1 MPPRLPTRRKSTW
14 KSKQSELELSLADQS
29 NTVPESENKGQEAL
43 SAAVKDEGG
52 EQVAPLVIAGV
63 EIKQELRVLD
73 SNYADEAVMSTAVET
88 KVKEE
93 ERNVNVNTVSFMEDG
108 ERMEGDHDKFDN
120 AAKEEEVEGK
130 QNEGIHVE
138 QNSSEE
144 GTAAAQID
152 DAEAFV
158 DNDNFPVLN
167 DGSDGQEGG
176 EVGAKDEEDIGDNE
190 EDNEDEEQPAEFVNN
205 HITDRKKK
213 KDFEIFIG
221 RLDKGAVEDDL
232 IEVFGKFGEIKAA
245 RIVRNPTTNK
255 SRGFAFI
262 QYMTV
267 EQAKNALSALNEGIQ
282 VRGKHIIISASQDN
296 DTLYM
301 GNICKLWTKERVL
314 GTLKSYGIENIEEIY
329 LPADPQKAGKI
340 KGFALLEFS
349 THSDA
354 MAAFQRL
361 RKPDAVF
368 GCDRSAKVAFAQTP
382 MHPNQEIRSQKDS
395 QLWVYAYFPAL
406 APEPEV
412 EMPPVVPYS
421 HRYDGRSEITWQP
434 WATMPEG
441 VGDQFAGARRAT
453 RFRLLFEGP
462 ICRAWFLGERFVR
475 QTLGL
480 PQPIVPMGPPPSMR
494 ATEQLTSQEMIQAPP
509 RYTEDLLELL
519 ASFEGMI
526 LRREVPPLSTA
537 SAAAAPGPSV
547 PPPAAGR
554 ERQAPAPS
562 RDRARSDATEPEDQN
577 GLSSLR

>member
-120 AAKEEEVEGK
+120 AAEEEEVEGK
-130 QNEGIHVE
+130 QNEGIHVVAE

-176 EVGAKDEEDIGDNE
+176 EVGAKDEEDIWDNE

-232 IEVFGKFGEIKAA
+232 IEVFGKFGELKAA

-314 GTLKSYGIENIEEIY
+314 GTLKSYGIENIEEKY
-329 LPADPQKAGKI
+329 LPADPQKEGKI

-368 GCDRSAKVAFAQTP
+368 GRDRSAKVAFAQTP
-382 MHPNQEIRSQKDS
+382 MHPNQEIRSQMADDVPHDGAS
-395 QLWVYAYFPAL
+395 PEIPPQFFPEMEAEPGPVQLPPKVRRFDPTTYDPQTYVLP
-406 APEPEV
+406 PESVRHFKGFERDAQDDLLLR
-412 EMPPVVPYS
+412 ESAS
-421 HRYDGRSEITWQP
+421 HLSYG
-434 WATMPEG
+434 ATERLWSHIREG
-441 VGDQFAGARRAT
+441 VVYGAPRW
-453 RFRLLFEGP
+453 
-462 ICRAWFLGERFVR
+462 C
-475 QTLGL
+475 
-480 PQPIVPMGPPPSMR
+480 PPHC
-494 ATEQLTSQEMIQAPP
+494 
-509 RYTEDLLELL
+509 
-519 ASFEGMI
+519 
-526 LRREVPPLSTA
+526 
-537 SAAAAPGPSV
+537 
-547 PPPAAGR
+547 
-554 ERQAPAPS
+554 
-562 RDRARSDATEPEDQN
+562 
-577 GLSSLR
+577 

>member
-1 MPPRLPTRRKSTW
+1 MPPRSATRKKSTW
-14 KSKQSELELSLADQS
+14 KSKQSELELSLADQI
-29 NTVPESENKGQEAL
+29 NTVPESEHKGQEAL
-43 SAAVKDEGG
+43 SAVVKDEGG
-52 EQVAPLVIAGV
+52 EQAAPLMIAGV

-73 SNYADEAVMSTAVET
+73 SNYADKAVMSTAVET

-93 ERNVNVNTVSFMEDG
+93 ERNVNVNPVSFMEDG

-120 AAKEEEVEGK
+120 AAEEKEVEGE
-130 QNEGIHVE
+130 QNEGIHVVAE

-167 DGSDGQEGG
+167 ERSDGQEGG
-176 EVGAKDEEDIGDNE
+176 EVGGKDEEDIGDNE
-190 EDNEDEEQPAEFVNN
+190 EDNEDEEQPAEFINN

-245 RIVRNPTTNK
+245 RIVRHPTTNK

-262 QYMTV
+262 QYVTV

-282 VRGKHIIISASQDN
+282 VRGKHVVISASQDN

-301 GNICKLWTKERVL
+301 GNICKLWTKEHVL
-314 GTLKSYGIENIEEIY
+314 GTLKSYGVENIEEIY
-329 LPADPQKAGKI
+329 LPDDPQKEGKI

-368 GCDRSAKVAFAQTP
+368 GRDRSAKVAFAQTP
-382 MHPNQEIRSQKDS
+382 MHPNQEILSQVKTVYVEGLTDAGNKEKVKEICTQYGEVVKV
-395 QLWVYAYFPAL
+395 QLPQSLGSKRKYFGFITFTSRESAL
-406 APEPEV
+406 ACVEGINNAHIGQEV
-412 EMPPVVPYS
+412 KVKANIAKPHFKGWLQKQGTRGGFKVKKK
-421 HRYDGRSEITWQP
+421 SE
-434 WATMPEG
+434 
-441 VGDQFAGARRAT
+441 V
-453 RFRLLFEGP
+453 
-462 ICRAWFLGERFVR
+462 
-475 QTLGL
+475 
-480 PQPIVPMGPPPSMR
+480 
-494 ATEQLTSQEMIQAPP
+494 P
-509 RYTEDLLELL
+509 RY
-519 ASFEGMI
+519 F
-526 LRREVPPLSTA
+526 
-537 SAAAAPGPSV
+537 
-547 PPPAAGR
+547 
-554 ERQAPAPS
+554 
-562 RDRARSDATEPEDQN
+562 
-577 GLSSLR
+577 